1 MVVTQFQ
8 QNVNQARLNLEKARQ
23 QSLSAERELSRLT
36 TALRIRSQT
45 DRSFVGTK
53 RRQSSLLQNVNQALK
68 NRNRAKLT
76 RRSAQVTL
84 RQFEEE
90 QRISLGKLTKRQIA
104 RDKARRRIKTITVS
118 IGGARNTIETKQ
130 VTVAGKT
137 KTTFINRETG
147 GTVTVNRASTFFE
160 LSQSAKKTLTRETK
174 PRPIKEDKVTK
185 IRTRLIRMKTI
196 AELIPGI
203 RLKGKKLSSQEF
215 SKRDLDI
222 ISQAKDPVK
231 AVKAIRELKKKEEI
245 AQRQKLQ
252 SFLKVTLKEV
262 KTQKD
267 VDNINRAI
275 DKEIKRRE
283 DKGLQKDLAVAQV
296 GKEFKGIIND
306 FKKGK
311 LSLKGI
317 KNFGVNVVLGF
328 IGIFTAPIKASF
340 NYGKNLVNR
349 GLWSRKNNPLLR
361 DVKRAALVSANGIV
375 NIVKAANYVRKNPTE
390 SQILV
395 GVAGALLGVSL
406 LKAFRKNP
414 GKTLGE
420 SLAILFPSIVIK
432 GVGVTAKVT
441 KVVTVKTIKATNK
454 AAKAFNKKLKTAL
467 KNNIKVTAKIEK
479 SFHITALVD
488 NTKFPPALKQ
498 IYRQS
503 LQNKSVKQLRVLTR
517 STREALAA
525 QKLITPTPTT
535 ITSVRITR
543 SVAQRKLAR
552 KKVRAIELS
561 RQRKIKRKLLK
572 VQLIDA
578 KNKAALFFNRLVNKA
593 IKNKD
598 RIIEKAFHITALVEV
613 TKFPPALKQIY
624 RQALQRKTLKELRV
638 LTRSTRQALAA
649 QKKIR
654 ILSPKDIKLVKIS
667 PPRPGT
673 KARKAFSK
681 EMMKQLELRK
691 TGVIKT
697 FLNQFPK
704 DISKGKVINVGKA
717 TRNALFRNKKAQLR
731 VRQVMINKGDELL
744 RESRQINKI
753 ITIKRTDII
762 KATIRLK
769 IGRQF
774 LRVENLLKKA
784 IAWEKAN
791 GVLKS
796 LNVTVTSGQK
806 TALRSLI
813 LQMTASKLLLRKDL
827 VIVNKILQIKQTAF
841 KGKLAQELSKQ
852 QESIVINIQ
861 KLKTS
866 QDLKV
871 IQGTL
876 TSFVSDVLQKFKIPE
891 PTRLIQKQITKR
903 LTKPPKKPKRLRI
916 PDLKGLKKSKSSRKG
931 FIIRIKQG
939 NIVVSKTTTALPEKR
954 AINLMRRIVDTTLQ
968 ASGEIV
974 RKGKT
979 KIIDVKKT
987 VLGNKFRP
995 KRSKDPKVR
1004 IQVEKRKF
1012 RLDTRGEI
1020 KGLRRSPRKRTK
1032 KSKRLKRLK
1041 RKK

>member
-498 IYRQS
+498 IYRQ
-503 LQNKSVKQLRVLTR
+503 
-517 STREALAA
+517 
-525 QKLITPTPTT
+525 
-535 ITSVRITR
+535 
-543 SVAQRKLAR
+543 
-552 KKVRAIELS
+552 
-561 RQRKIKRKLLK
+561 
-572 VQLIDA
+572 
-578 KNKAALFFNRLVNKA
+578 
-593 IKNKD
+593 
-598 RIIEKAFHITALVEV
+598 
-613 TKFPPALKQIY
+613 
-624 RQALQRKTLKELRV
+624 ALQRKTLKELRV